1 MEAARESRS
10 GGSPTGTV
18 SDEITLRLEQP
29 HSEFNAKLR
38 SSEASWLDIRQLT
51 EPQLIAGELT
61 STRPI

>member
-1 MEAARESRS
+1 MGAARESRS

-29 HSEFNAKLR
+29 HSEFNAKQR